1 MGGEG
6 LLYVPST
13 LKAMGSIIRL
23 DNMRHMLQPLLIPF
37 NIILV
42 FILTRQ
48 DNMWNRNFCR
58 IPDLDKGRTRLR
70 TNDPFGLLGARQRN
84 EFAAPAKAYR
94 APFFNAWIYLC
105 RFRDNFGDQGQG
117 FVTIGR
123 AIEEGG

>member
-1 MGGEG
+1 
-6 LLYVPST
+6 
-13 LKAMGSIIRL
+13 MGSIIRL
-23 DNMRHMLQPLLIPF
+23 DNMRHMLQPLLIIF
-37 NIILV
+37 NINLV

-48 DNMWNRNFCR
+48 DNMRNRNFCR

-84 EFAAPAKAYR
+84 EFATPAKAYR
-94 APFFNAWIYLC
+94 APFFNAWICLC

-117 FVTIGR
+117 FVTIGG